1 MSRVRPIVSSSFSL
15 SLVPFLLS
23 LSLAACRDTASSDAG
38 APRSDSMSKGE
49 AGVPSSSSTD
59 GLSWPILP
67 RTRVDVQRLVSSS
80 LLRRPVN
87 PTRGE
92 PIDGTT
98 LVLQASLEEL
108 ARSPSGDTTLRDVLA
123 ERTKQQKNTAGAYLL
138 VGVSHA
144 SADSAVLFK
153 KLVEAPAS
161 YTHVGVEL
169 FSADGHWS
177 GLADDAQRGSTAALE
192 AYLERGDAP
201 SLAALKAAHEQSDYV
216 AWKLGYADTVM
227 DLAVAARAGSY
238 SLLPLDLPPTMK
250 ASLAPT
256 LGDAL
261 LDLREVHA
269 ALALRSALK
278 RYAAAGRGR
287 GPQRVAMLWG
297 DAHVGEAGIARF
309 LPASADVTTVHVVG
323 SNGSPFNGKT
333 LVLNDP
339 ILLPRKAGEL
349 VSVLPDVGTKGTVDR
364 VRETASP
371 TVPARPGE
379 VVVNVG
385 GESGTRVTHAAL
397 GPHRVDLDGK
407 RALFRV
413 ASGPLT
419 YVLET
424 KTERVVGALSL
435 TTGETCDVSFDA
447 KTRTTRIE
455 HHLPK

>member
-1 MSRVRPIVSSSFSL
+1 MSRLRSVVSSFSL
-15 SLVPFLLS
+15 SFVPFALSVSLL
-23 LSLAACRDTASSDAG
+23 LPGCRDTASDAG
-38 APRSDSMSKGE
+38 APRSDSMSKTE
-49 AGVPSSSSTD
+49 AGAPSNSD

-67 RTRVDVQRLVSSS
+67 RTREDVQRLVSSS
-80 LLRRPVN
+80 LLRRPGE

-92 PIDGTT
+92 PIDGTIP
-98 LVLQASLEEL
+98 VLQASLEEL
-108 ARSPSGDTTLRDVLA
+108 ARAPSGDTTLRDVLA
-123 ERTKQQKNTAGAYLL
+123 ERMKQQKNTAGAYLL

-144 SADSAVLFK
+144 SADSVVLFK

-161 YTHVGVEL
+161 YTYVGVEL
-169 FSADGHWS
+169 LAADGHWS
-177 GLADDAQRGSTAALE
+177 GMADDAQRGSTAALE
-192 AYLERGDAP
+192 AYLERGDAT
-201 SLAALKAAHEQSDYV
+201 SLTALKAAHEQSDYV

-238 SLLPLDLPPTMK
+238 ALLPLDLPPAMK
-250 ASLAPT
+250 TRLAPT

-278 RYAAAGRGR
+278 RHAAAGRG
-287 GPQRVAMLWG
+287 PLRVAMLWG

-339 ILLPRKAGEL
+339 ILLPGKAGEL

-371 TVPARPGE
+371 IVPVRPGE
-379 VVVNVG
+379 VVVNVS
-385 GESGTRVTHAAL
+385 GESGTRLTHAAL
-397 GPHRVDLDGK
+397 GPRRADLDGK
-407 RALFRV
+407 KAVFRV
-413 ASGPLT
+413 SPGPLT